1 MKQGIIW
8 RIVSGIVMIAISS
21 TFFGLA
27 IINPDYT
34 AALIFV
40 SAVLQI
46 LTYMAYN
53 NSFPAENE

>member
-1 MKQGIIW
+1 MKQGIVW
-8 RIVSGIVMIAISS
+8 RIISGIIMIAISFI
-21 TFFGLA
+21 FFGLA

-40 SAVLQI
+40 STVLQL

-53 NSFPAENE
+53 NSFPVESE